1 MAVDV
6 HQEGVSTP
14 HQEGEDT
21 TLDNY
26 SSKSLPTSNHAGVG
40 GLSSQP
46 VLSVDSVVEAVRLQ
60 TGVQRI
66 RDCRNTPL
74 PLGNKV
80 NLHADGTW
88 RLFGMP
94 RCTDRC
100 CPHCAPLRAR
110 EDAIKVRLIL
120 EKIAAAAAA
129 AAPDEARPLQAF
141 LMTYTFAHDDDMSE
155 AEQHEVIKRALGGMS
170 DFARTKELR
179 AFGPFSRIAHFETT
193 YSTDQERQRVRAH
206 HHVHAVEIFETIA
219 EPEAVMGALKRRWL
233 ERITR
238 AGHYAQIS
246 SQEGEVVTLNA
257 SDGCEALARY
267 LSGDTAEKKATD
279 RPTTQQSE
287 SIEGAALE
295 VTHSH
300 TKTSA
305 RRERGGESFAAFGQR
320 AAREGQDWLWEAYRE
335 AEQVG
340 RGRNGAR
347 GSSFLRIGHALFELF
362 ATDDEPGRVVL
373 DRLVAEELEELAAK
387 RDQEASP
394 VIDTIHAPRDLLVA
408 ARARWS
414 LTWLFSMLSGSDSMA
429 AARWEQWCAVCEDVG
444 ELRGEQR
451 REAIDTYLRLLSKWL
466 AIIERKRKPDRPT
479 DDQAR

>member
-1 MAVDV
+1 MAVNV

-40 GLSSQP
+40 GLLSQP
-46 VLSVDSVVEAVRLQ
+46 VLSVDSIVEAVRLQ

-74 PLGNKV
+74 PLGNTV

-110 EDAIKVRLIL
+110 EDAIKLRLIL

-129 AAPDEARPLQAF
+129 PDEARPF
-141 LMTYTFAHDDDMSE
+141 LALMMTYTFAHDEEMSE

-170 DFARTKELR
+170 DFTRTKKLR
-179 AFGPFSRIAHFETT
+179 AFNPFSRIAHFETT
-193 YSTDQERQRVRAH
+193 YRVDQERQRVRAH
-206 HHVHAVEIFETIA
+206 HHVHAIEIFETTA
-219 EPEAVMGALKRRWL
+219 DPEVVMAALRERWAN
-233 ERITR
+233 RIDA
-238 AGHYAQIS
+238 AGHYAMRTITK
-246 SQEGEVVTLNA
+246 GKDRPVTLHA
-257 SDGCEALARY
+257 EGSKVRLARY
-267 LSGDTAEKKATD
+267 FAGDTAEKKGLD
-279 RPTTQQSE
+279 RPAPE
-287 SIEGAALE
+287 SIAGAALE
-295 VTHSH
+295 LTHSH

-320 AAREGQDWLWEAYRE
+320 AAREQQGWLWEAYRE

-362 ATDDEPGRVVL
+362 ATDDENGRDVL
-373 DRLVAEELEELAAK
+373 NRLVAEELEELAAK

-466 AIIERKRKPDRPT
+466 AIIERKRRPDRPT
-479 DDQAR
+479 DD